1 MNVTYKKIT
10 DTSNVELFSGP
21 ELKTTRIN
29 AINICNISGSET
41 IRVNLYLEKTVYAY
55 AGELDSEGKQN
66 SSDTTTAYYIL
77 NSTSIPAGAVL
88 QLDSSDICIDYTS
101 NDCKLYFTSGH
112 ASGKIDL
119 IIKTTGTSSTQN
131 NY

>member
-10 DTSNVELFSGP
+10 DTNEVELFSGP

-29 AINICNISGSET
+29 SISICNISGT
-41 IRVNLYLEKTVYAY
+41 TPVRVNLYLKKTVYAY
-55 AGELDSEGKQN
+55 AGELDSDGKQS
-66 SSDTTTAYYIL
+66 SSDTTTTYYIL
-77 NSTSIPAGAVL
+77 NSTPIPEGAVL

-101 NDCKLYFTSGH
+101 NDCKLYFLSGD
-112 ASGKIDL
+112 ADGKIDL

>member
-10 DTSNVELFSGP
+10 DSSNVKLFSGP

-29 AINICNISGSET
+29 AINICNIDAIET

-55 AGELDSEGKQN
+55 ASELDSEGKQN
-66 SSDTTTAYYIL
+66 SSDTTTTYSIL
-77 NSTSIPAGAVL
+77 KSTPIPIGATL

-101 NDCKLYFTSGH
+101 NDCKLYFSSSH

>member
-1 MNVTYKKIT
+1 MNVTYTKIT
-10 DTSNVELFSGP
+10 NNSNVELFSGP

-29 AINICNISGSET
+29 AINICNIDGSET
-41 IRVNLYLEKTVYAY
+41 IRVNLYFEKTLYGY
-55 AGELDSEGKQN
+55 ESEIA
-66 SSDTTTAYYIL
+66 SDGTQSRVNTTTSYAIL
-77 NSTSIPAGAVL
+77 SSTPIPAGAVL

-101 NDCKLYFTSGH
+101 NDCKLCFSSGNVD
-112 ASGKIDL
+112 GKIDL